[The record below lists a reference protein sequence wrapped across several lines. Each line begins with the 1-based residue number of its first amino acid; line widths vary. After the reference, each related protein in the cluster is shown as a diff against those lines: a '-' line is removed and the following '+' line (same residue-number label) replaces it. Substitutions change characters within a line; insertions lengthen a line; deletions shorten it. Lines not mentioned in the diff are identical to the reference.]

1 MKRIPYGIINYERL
15 IRENYIY
22 VDKTMYLEKLE
33 NVSNAVFYF
42 RPRVFGKS
50 LFTNM
55 MSYYYDINSKD
66 MFDSLFKDTYVY
78 ENPTKEKNSYYVLKF
93 DFSGINEQKS
103 NKELAVSFKNVVLLG
118 IQYFNSQYKT
128 NIIINN
134 DDGDDSAKIFDSFIR
149 QFEALKLNH
158 KIYIIIDEYDNFLNY
173 ILEGSAYRFK
183 SVVEDER
190 ILKKFYEAVKIY
202 IEKGIIGRFFAT
214 GICSITF
221 DSIKTSFNIA
231 KDLSFDLEFNSMAG
245 LTDKEVRELLEKIV
259 DEKDRDNIYNLMVR
273 NYGGYSFNKNASE
286 KVFNTTLIMYLLNYY
301 ERFKDVPKKM
311 DDKNVVSNYHKI
323 EHFLK
328 LKNNEIYK
336 DILDKLLKSN
346 EIVGQL
352 VTDFNL
358 LIDLNENDLIS
369 LLYYFGYLT
378 IKEYDSVKDKMIF
391 KIPNEVIKETY
402 NDYFIKILNKM
413 KITIDNKRME
423 AIFNETI
430 LSSKITELSEYV
442 SDLLKS
448 TDNRIFMKFDEKYI
462 QVIYFFLLMRNNY
475 FDIYTEYPSSY
486 GYIDIYLQSKNK
498 LMKKNIMIELKY
510 IKKQDYT
517 DKLLEEKRKEA
528 KEQLLNYSKDE
539 RLGDVCR
546 YLVVFVGNDL
556 KILEEV

>member
-1 MKRIPYGIINYERL
+1 MKRIPYGIINYKTL
-15 IRENYIY
+15 IEENYIY

-66 MFDSLFKDTYVY
+66 LFDSLFKDTCVY

-93 DFSGINEQKS
+93 DFSAIESADKS
-103 NKELAVSFKNVVLLG
+103 NKELAVAFKDKVISG
-118 IQYFNSQYKT
+118 IKGFNNQYDT
-128 NIIINN
+128 NIIV
-134 DDGDDSAKIFDSFIR
+134 DESKDTAKILDSFIR
-149 QFEALKLNH
+149 QFQALKLNH

-462 QVIYFFLLMRNNY
+462 ALIYYTLLRHPLMA
-475 FDIYTEYPSSY
+475 IYLEYPCKN
-486 GYIDIYLQSKNK
+486 GYIDIYLQSQNK
-498 LMKKNIMIELKY
+498 EIMKKNIIIELKY

-528 KEQLLNYSKDE
+528 KEQLLNYSEDE

>member
-15 IRENYIY
+15 VKENYIY

-93 DFSGINEQKS
+93 DFSAIESADKS
-103 NKELAVSFKNVVLLG
+103 NKELAVAFKDKIVSG
-118 IQYFNSQYKT
+118 IKGFNIEYDT
-128 NIIINN
+128 NILV
-134 DDGDDSAKIFDSFIR
+134 DESKDTSKIFDSFIK
-149 QFEALKLNH
+149 QFQALKLNH

-517 DKLLEEKRKEA
+517 DKLLEEKRLDA
-528 KEQLLNYSKDE
+528 KEQLINYSKDE

>member
-1 MKRIPYGIINYERL
+1 MKRIPYGIINYKTL
-15 IRENYIY
+15 IEENYIY

-66 MFDSLFKDTYVY
+66 LFDSLFKDTCVY

-93 DFSGINEQKS
+93 DFSAIESADKS
-103 NKELAVSFKNVVLLG
+103 NKELAVAFKDKVISG
-118 IQYFNSQYKT
+118 IKGFNNQYDT
-128 NIIINN
+128 NIIV
-134 DDGDDSAKIFDSFIR
+134 DESKDTAKILDSFIR
-149 QFEALKLNH
+149 QFQALKLNH

-190 ILKKFYEAVKIY
+190 ILKKFYETVKIY

-301 ERFKDVPKKM
+301 ERFKDVPDKM
-311 DDKNVVSNYHKI
+311 EDKNVVSNYHKI

-413 KITIDNKRME
+413 KITIDYKRME

-430 LSSKITELSEYV
+430 SSSKITELSEYV

-462 QVIYFFLLMRNNY
+462 ALIYYTLLRHPLMA
-475 FDIYTEYPSSY
+475 IYLEYPCKN
-486 GYIDIYLQSKNK
+486 GYIDIYLQSQNK
-498 LMKKNIMIELKY
+498 EIMKKNIIIELKY

-528 KEQLLNYSKDE
+528 KEQLLNYSEDE

>member
-190 ILKKFYEAVKIY
+190 ILKKFYETVKIY

-301 ERFKDVPKKM
+301 ERFKDVPDKM
-311 DDKNVVSNYHKI
+311 EDKNVVSNYHKI

-413 KITIDNKRME
+413 KITIDYKRME

-430 LSSKITELSEYV
+430 SSSKITELSEYV

>member
-1 MKRIPYGIINYERL
+1 MKRIPYGIINYKTL
-15 IRENYIY
+15 IEENYIY

-66 MFDSLFKDTYVY
+66 LFDSLFKDTCVY

-93 DFSGINEQKS
+93 DFSAIESADKS
-103 NKELAVSFKNVVLLG
+103 NKELAVAFKDKVISG
-118 IQYFNSQYKT
+118 IKGFNNQYDT
-128 NIIINN
+128 NIIV
-134 DDGDDSAKIFDSFIR
+134 DESKDTAKILDSFIR
-149 QFEALKLNH
+149 QFQALKLNH

-301 ERFKDVPKKM
+301 ERFKDVPDKM
-311 DDKNVVSNYHKI
+311 EDKNVVSNYHKI

-462 QVIYFFLLMRNNY
+462 ALIYYTLLRHPLMA
-475 FDIYTEYPSSY
+475 IYLEYPCKN
-486 GYIDIYLQSKNK
+486 GYIDIYLQSQNK
-498 LMKKNIMIELKY
+498 EIMKKNIIIELKY

-528 KEQLLNYSKDE
+528 KEQLLNYSEDE

>member
-15 IRENYIY
+15 VKENYIY

-93 DFSGINEQKS
+93 DFSAIESADKS
-103 NKELAVSFKNVVLLG
+103 NKELAVAFKDKIVSG
-118 IQYFNSQYKT
+118 IKGFNIEYDT
-128 NIIINN
+128 NILV
-134 DDGDDSAKIFDSFIR
+134 DESKDTSKIFDSFIK
-149 QFEALKLNH
+149 QFQALKLNH

-301 ERFKDVPKKM
+301 ERFKDVPDKM
-311 DDKNVVSNYHKI
+311 EDKNVVSNYHKI

-486 GYIDIYLQSKNK
+486 GYIDIYLQSKNE
-498 LMKKNIMIELKY
+498 LMKKNIIIELKY

-517 DKLLEEKRKEA
+517 DKLLEEKRLDA
-528 KEQLLNYSKDE
+528 KEQLINYSKDE

>member
-517 DKLLEEKRKEA
+517 DKLLEEKRLDA
-528 KEQLLNYSKDE
+528 KEQLINYSKDE

>member
-1 MKRIPYGIINYERL
+1 MKRIPYGIINYKTL
-15 IRENYIY
+15 IEENYIY

-66 MFDSLFKDTYVY
+66 LFDSLFKDTCVY

-93 DFSGINEQKS
+93 DFSAIESADKS
-103 NKELAVSFKNVVLLG
+103 NKELAVAFKDKVISG
-118 IQYFNSQYKT
+118 IKGFNNQYDT
-128 NIIINN
+128 NIIV
-134 DDGDDSAKIFDSFIR
+134 DESKDTAKILDSFIR
-149 QFEALKLNH
+149 QFQALKLNH

-402 NDYFIKILNKM
+402 NNYFLEILKD
-413 KITIDNKRME
+413 ID
-423 AIFNETI
+423 IIIDFNM
-430 LSSKITELSEYV
+430 
-442 SDLLKS
+442 LLKIRKEIIEEEKIAEVS
-448 TDNRIFMKFDEKYI
+448 RYVEEILKLADNRIFMKFDEKYI
-462 QVIYFFLLMRNNY
+462 ALIYYTLLRHPLMA
-475 FDIYTEYPSSY
+475 IYLEYPCKN
-486 GYIDIYLQSKNK
+486 GYIDIYLQSQNK
-498 LMKKNIMIELKY
+498 EIMKKNIIIELKY

-528 KEQLLNYSKDE
+528 KEQLLNYSEDE